1 MTQKNFR
8 PLLIITFCGI
18 AAVGAILMPDN
29 TTVTPVQAAEE
40 PELKLEP
47 LTIGTVAPAVDIENW
62 VQDGKG
68 FFKPVT
74 KFEEGKVYVVEFWA
88 TWCGPCVASMPH
100 LASLQNKYRG
110 SNVQVVSIS
119 DEPLDTVTEFLQR
132 EAEVAEGEKKTF
144 ADITSAY
151 CLTTDPDRS
160 VYEAYMT
167 ASQQQGIPTAFIVG
181 KSGLVEWIG
190 HPMEMDEPLEK
201 VVVDA
206 WDRVEYAKMFE
217 AEPKFNEVL
226 QRISELAGTG
236 KFDEAIRVINGEIKS
251 DAPKEIRDR
260 WVTILPRV
268 KLSGGKIDEE
278 VVAYFKED
286 LANNK
291 GNAIGVARVGWSLYQ
306 ASREQSGLE
315 DLLNASITALVAE
328 VEGTDDKQKP
338 MVLDTLAHLYDAAG
352 KIDAAIVTQQ
362 KAVDLSQGRTAQRL
376 ARYLKELQDK
386 ETSADKPAEEGK

>member
-1 MTQKNFR
+1 MTKTNLR
-8 PLLIITFCGI
+8 PFLILFFCGI
-18 AAVGAILMPDN
+18 AAVGAIMLPDN
-29 TTVTPVQAAEE
+29 KHLRQLHADDKSKST
-40 PELKLEP
+40 LEP
-47 LTIGTVAPAVDIENW
+47 LTIGTVAPSLDIENW
-62 VQDGKG
+62 VQDGNG

-74 KFEEGKVYVVEFWA
+74 EFEAGNVYVVEFWA

-110 SNVQVVSIS
+110 NKVQVVSIS
-119 DEPLDTVTEFLQR
+119 DEPLDTVKEFLKR
-132 EAEVAEGEKKTF
+132 EAEVAGGEKKTF

-167 ASQQQGIPTAFIVG
+167 ASEQQGIPTAFIVG
-181 KSGLVEWIG
+181 KSGLIEWIG

-201 VVVDA
+201 VVSDA
-206 WDRVEYAKMFE
+206 WDRVEYAKLHE
-217 AEPKFNEVL
+217 AERKFNEVL

-236 KFDEAIRVINGEIKS
+236 KFDEAIRLIDVEIKG
-251 DAPKEIRDR
+251 DAPEEIRSR

-268 KLSGGKIDEE
+268 KLSAGMIDEG
-278 VVAYFKED
+278 VVGYFKQD

-291 GNAIGVARVGWSLYQ
+291 GNAIGVARVAWSLYQ
-306 ASREQSGLE
+306 ASREQSGLG
-315 DLLNASITALVAE
+315 DLLNASITALSAE
-328 VEGTDDKQKP
+328 VEATNDKEKP

-352 KIDAAIVTQQ
+352 NLDAAIETQQ
-362 KAVDLSQGRTAQRL
+362 KAIDLSEGRAAQRL

-386 ETSADKPAEEGK
+386 ETSPDKPAEDPK